1 MSEED
6 ASYNSD
12 LPPSSSEDE
21 GDAGESAAAPPP
33 PMRGRRQ
40 GVSAEISHS
49 SQEEPKAIASHAKSA
64 QDSQFLLSSMSGNSL
79 FSHLNT
85 GSMDTVIGAFFI
97 MEKEDGDVVMQQGS
111 DGDNFYVIQEGCVKI
126 LVNGNQVAT
135 KAAGGSFG
143 ELALMYNAPRTATV
157 VCDGR
162 AKLWALDRS
171 SFQAIMRS
179 TESSRNS
186 TVAPLLLPLLG
197 VVSLLAFFSYLLQVA
212 DFLCQIDLF
221 KSLSKEELAKIVD
234 AVKQREYK
242 DGEYMFRQGDEGED
256 FFIIA
261 KGNVTVM
268 KSQISGAAAV
278 PVAQLGA
285 GKFFGELALSMN
297 QPRAASVFAN
307 GDCSCF
313 TLDRGSFERLLGP
326 VSEVLGREKALY
338 AQQDIQILT
347 DQVKKL
353 EAELAS
359 AKAASVSALN
369 SSNSSSFAVILV
381 PLNRSNLLWKN
392 RFLWTFLPTAQRLSK
407 NPSK

>member
-21 GDAGESAAAPPP
+21 GDDGGAAAAPPP

-40 GVSAEISHS
+40 GVSAEISQS

-64 QDSQFLLSSMSGNSL
+64 EDSQFLLSSMTGNSL
-79 FSHLNT
+79 FSHLST
-85 GSMDTVIGAFFI
+85 GSMNSVIGAFFLV
-97 MEKEDGDVVMQQGS
+97 EKADGEVVMQQGS
-111 DGDNFYVIQEGCVKI
+111 DGDNFYVIQEGSVKI

-162 AKLWALDRS
+162 AKLWALDRT

-186 TVAPLLLPLLG
+186 TVA
-197 VVSLLAFFSYLLQVA
+197 
-212 DFLCQIDLF
+212 DFLCQMDLF

-234 AVKQREYK
+234 AVQQRDYK
-242 DGEYMFRQGDEGED
+242 DGEYMFRQGDAGED
-256 FFIIA
+256 FFIISQ
-261 KGNVTVM
+261 GNVTVT
-268 KSQISGAAAV
+268 KSQTPGAAAV

-326 VSEVLGREKALY
+326 VSEVLGREKTLY
-338 AQQDIQILT
+338 LQQDIRSLK
-347 DQVKKL
+347 DQVRIL
-353 EAELAS
+353 EAELAA
-359 AKAASVSALN
+359 AKASSIQSIMEEPLSLDVPADSSEALKKSIEVMKGSYADAQQQLKLLVERLN
-369 SSNSSSFAVILV
+369 ATKEKCKSMTAKLSS
-381 PLNRSNLLWKN
+381 
-392 RFLWTFLPTAQRLSK
+392 
-407 NPSK
+407 